1 MDKRYGNFI
10 ALNARV
16 REKANEFIIR
26 QLKEMG
32 VVGIAPSHGDILI
45 TLMLRGPMKMKDIA
59 EKIHKKKNTI
69 TTLIEKLISLDYVE
83 KLSDGKDNRV
93 TMIALTPKGQ
103 SLENIVLTV
112 SENLI
117 STAFRDMTDDEIM
130 SVVIGMKKIYN
141 NFK

>member
-1 MDKRYGNFI
+1 MDKRNGNFI

-26 QLKEMG
+26 ELKEMG

-45 TLMLRGPMKMKDIA
+45 ALMLRGTMKMKDIA
-59 EKIHKKKNTI
+59 ERIHKKKNTI
-69 TTLIEKLISLDYVE
+69 TTLIEKLIILNYVE

-93 TMIALTPKGQ
+93 KMIALTPKGQ
-103 SLENIVLTV
+103 SLKNVFFAV

-117 STAFRDMTDDEIM
+117 STIFKDMTDEEIM
-130 SVVIGMKKIYN
+130 SVVNGMKKIYN
-141 NFK
+141 NLK